1 MHNSA
6 ASDRRV
12 EHRAEGAV
20 KGRELYRLI
29 LLGLAVVGVAVV
41 GFIQPLFFTPANL
54 INLARQATLIVI
66 FALAQMVPILTRGL
80 DLSQGGVVVA
90 TSVAFALLAGSLGT
104 ATALMLAL
112 FVGLVAGAVNGLL
125 IAGIGISPLVVT
137 LGVGSILQGM
147 ALVAANGQPIST
159 VPANFSKPF
168 YANVAGIPSP
178 VVIAILV
185 GFILWLALE
194 KMLVGRRVV
203 AVGSNERAAFLSGIP
218 VRATLIVAYA
228 MSGFI
233 TSIGS
238 VLLSARISSG
248 HPTAGSDTALQA
260 IAAAVIGGV
269 SLYGG
274 RGSVLG
280 VATGAVFLASV
291 ANALNLLNV
300 SSFLQLVAVGVI
312 IIIAVI
318 ADRFRHGP
326 KTHIGQPI

>member
-1 MHNSA
+1 
-6 ASDRRV
+6 V
-12 EHRAEGAV
+12 V
-20 KGRELYRLI
+20 KRLELYRIIVLA
-29 LLGLAVVGVAVV
+29 LAVLGAAVV
-41 GFIQPLFFTPANL
+41 GFIQPLFFTPENL
-54 INLARQATLIVI
+54 MNVARQSTLLVI

-90 TSVAFALLAGSLGT
+90 TSVAFALMAGGLGT
-104 ATALMLAL
+104 ATALILAL
-112 FVGLVAGAVNGLL
+112 FVGLLTGALNGLL

-137 LGVGSILQGM
+137 LGMGSILQGI
-147 ALVAANGQPIST
+147 ALVAANGQPISAI
-159 VPANFSKPF
+159 PANFSKPF
-168 YANVAGIPSP
+168 YADLAGIPSP
-178 VVIAILV
+178 VIVAVLV
-185 GFILWLALE
+185 AVTLWLALE

-274 RGSVLG
+274 RGSVPG
-280 VATGAVFLASV
+280 VVTGAVFLALV